1 MKLHILALFT
11 GLILLASCSTND
23 KTKEHA
29 AVNYQSVEQVLK
41 PFSDLKLLDTF
52 RMVLTG
58 DKPKNMQIKLS
69 IISHTGKLIYTK
81 DIAAKGLLD
90 VYKETV
96 DLSKEANQIGFI
108 KEEAKLLF
116 DEENFLEPAVVK
128 SMKADEDVPDPAFFE
143 ELKQSGLPGFSY
155 RLGLED
161 HVYIAWSKK
170 ENKVKI
176 YYRCC

>member
-1 MKLHILALFT
+1 MKLPILALIT
-11 GLILLASCSTND
+11 GLIFLASCSTND
-23 KTKEHA
+23 KPNTQSTIK
-29 AVNYQSVEQVLK
+29 YQSVEQVVK

-69 IISHTGKLIYTK
+69 IISHTGKVIYTK

-96 DLSKEANQIGFI
+96 DLSKEAKQISFI
-108 KEEAKLLF
+108 KQEAKLLF
-116 DEENFLEPAVVK
+116 DEENFLEPAVLR
-128 SMKADEDVPDPAFFE
+128 SMKADKDVPDAAFFK

-161 HVYIAWSKK
+161 HVYVAWSKK